1 MFNQNGEIIREYIKK
16 LALNKRLA
24 FFYVTDISNNLLI
37 PIDKCFEELNKLV
50 SEEILYVKYEIR
62 TLPGLDVI
70 EIVDNYEN
78 LLDTTIMF
86 EDTEYNISYD
96 NIFPIYYIS
105 DEYKRFVADT
115 KNKFALSP

>member
-62 TLPGLDVI
+62 TLPDLDVI